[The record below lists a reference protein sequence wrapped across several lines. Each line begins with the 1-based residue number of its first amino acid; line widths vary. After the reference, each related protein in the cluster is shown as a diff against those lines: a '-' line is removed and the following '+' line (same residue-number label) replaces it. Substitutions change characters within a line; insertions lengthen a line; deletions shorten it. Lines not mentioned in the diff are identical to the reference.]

1 MERISRLRA
10 VILLIVFSLILTFY
24 TGKLVSAQL
33 INNPTGGTN
42 QRTYTSY
49 TTVKAARGDI
59 LDRNGN
65 VLVGNRA
72 SYNLVFIHHVINST
86 EGRNEYLRT
95 LLKKSADLGLTHAD
109 HLPITKERPFEYTLS
124 ETSSTWQRYFQTYL
138 SERNLDS
145 DMTAPM
151 LMEVLRETYKIPA
164 EWSHEEA
171 RAVIGLL
178 YEFSLRGVV
187 NLANYVFLEDVA
199 DNDLAELVELN
210 IPGLMVEPTTVRE
223 YYTTYAAHI
232 LGYVGAMNAT
242 QWEHYK
248 NVDGY
253 AMDAVIGQDGLEA
266 AFEEYLHGVDGTR
279 KDVVAVDGTIVSQ
292 TYLEGKSPQGGNH
305 LQLSVDINIQA
316 VAEDSLAALAEWL
329 KDPETNP
336 SGDGD
341 DVEGMAAVV
350 MDVKTGQIIAMASYP
365 TYDLA
370 NFRQNF
376 NELLEEKVSP
386 LMNRALQGIYPPGS
400 TYKMSTLVSAME
412 NGIFSPNSTI
422 TTRGKF
428 TKYQSS
434 GFAPTCLAWPGNH
447 GTIDATVALQKSCNY
462 FFFELADR
470 MTIEM
475 MDETAAAL
483 GLGEP
488 TGVELNESTG
498 YRANPETKKLLNKAG
513 NQYWG
518 SGDRVNAG
526 IGQSENRFTPLQ
538 LCVYAST
545 LANQGVRY
553 KATFLNRVVSA
564 DYSTLVK
571 ENTPVIQSTFE
582 ISDSTYKTYLTGMKM
597 AANVS
602 GGTGYRYLKDCPVTV
617 AAKTG
622 TAEHGLGLKYS
633 SHGACIAF
641 APADD
646 PQIAVAVYGEKA
658 AHGST
663 MAMVVRDIINAYF
676 ADDESTVISS
686 ENKLS

>member
-1 MERISRLRA
+1 M
-10 VILLIVFSLILTFY
+10 
-24 TGKLVSAQL
+24 
-33 INNPTGGTN
+33 
-42 QRTYTSY
+42 
-49 TTVKAARGDI
+49 
-59 LDRNGN
+59 
-65 VLVGNRA
+65 GNRA
-72 SYNLVFIHHVINST
+72 SYNLVFNHFVINST
-86 EGRNEYLRT
+86 EGRNEYLLT
-95 LLKKSADLGLTHAD
+95 LLEKTRELGLTHED
-109 HLPITKERPFEYTLS
+109 HLPITQQRPFEYTL
-124 ETSSTWQRYFQTYL
+124 EEYSSTWQGYFQKYL
-138 SERNLDS
+138 TDRNLDS

-151 LMEVLRETYKIPA
+151 LMEVLRETYQIPA

-171 RAVIGLL
+171 RSVIGLL
-178 YEFSLRGVV
+178 YEFALRSVA
-187 NLANYVFLEDVA
+187 NLASYVFLEDVS
-199 DNDLAELVELN
+199 DNALAELVELN
-210 IPGLMVEPTTVRE
+210 IPGMMVEPTTVRE
-223 YYTTYAAHI
+223 YYTSYAAHI
-232 LGYVGAMNAT
+232 LGYVGAMNAE
-242 QWEHYK
+242 QWQVYK
-248 NVDGY
+248 PLGY
-253 AMDAVIGQDGLEA
+253 SMDAVIGQDGLEA

-279 KDVVAVDGTIVSQ
+279 RDVVAVDGTIISQ
-292 TYLEGKSPQGGNH
+292 EYLEGKEPQGGKH
-305 LQLSVDINIQA
+305 VQLTLDIGIQA

-329 KDPETNP
+329 KDPEQNP
-336 SGDGD
+336 SRDGD

-350 MDVKTGQIIAMASYP
+350 MEVKTGEILAMASYP
-365 TYDLA
+365 TYDLST
-370 NFRQNF
+370 FRQNF

>member
-10 VILLIVFSLILTFY
+10 VILLVIFSLVLVLY
-24 TGKLVSAQL
+24 TGKLFSAQL
-33 INNPTGGTN
+33 IETQGNTTN
-42 QRTYTSY
+42 VKTYTSY
-49 TTVKAARGDI
+49 TTVKGSRGN
-59 LDRNGN
+59 LMDRNGN

-72 SYNLVFIHHVINST
+72 SYNLVFNHYVINST
-86 EGRNEYLRT
+86 KNRNEQLRN
-95 LLKKSADLGLTHAD
+95 LLRKVNELELTYAD
-109 HLPITKERPFEYTLS
+109 HLPITRERPFEYTLADY
-124 ETSSTWQRYFQTYL
+124 SSTWQGYFQKYL
-138 SERNLDS
+138 TERDLDS

-151 LMEVLRETYKIPA
+151 LMEVLRKSYEIPA
-164 EWSHEEA
+164 DWTQEEA

-178 YEFSLRGVV
+178 YEFSLRGVA
-187 NLANYVFLEDVA
+187 NLANYVFIEDVS
-199 DNDLAELVELN
+199 DNALAELVELAV
-210 IPGLMVEPTTVRE
+210 PGLMVEPTTVRE
-223 YYTTYAAHI
+223 YYTPYAAHI
-232 LGYVGAMNAT
+232 LGYVGAMNAE
-242 QWEHYK
+242 QWAKYK
-248 NVDGY
+248 KVDGY

-266 AFEEYLHGVDGTR
+266 AFEEYLHGIDGTR
-279 KDVVAVDGTIVSQ
+279 VDVVAADGTIISQ
-292 TYLEGKSPQGGNH
+292 NYATGKSPQGGDH
-305 LQLSVDINIQA
+305 VQLTLDIRIQA
-316 VAEDSLAALAEWL
+316 VAEDSLAALAQWL
-329 KDPETNP
+329 KDPEQNP
-336 SGDGD
+336 SRDGD

-350 MDVKTGQIIAMASYP
+350 MEVKTGEILAMASYP
-365 TYDLA
+365 TYDLST
-370 NFRQNF
+370 FRQDF
-376 NELLEEKVSP
+376 QDLLQAEGSP
-386 LMNRALQGIYPPGS
+386 LVNRALQGIYPPGS
-400 TYKMSTLVSAME
+400 TYKMSTLISAME
-412 NGIFSPNSTI
+412 NNIINKNSTI
-422 TTRGKF
+422 ATRGKF

-470 MTIEM
+470 MTIDM
-475 MDETAAAL
+475 MDETARKL

-488 TGVELNESTG
+488 TGVELYEETG
-498 YRANPETKKLLNKAG
+498 HRANPETKKLLNSSG

-518 SGDRVNAG
+518 SGDRVNTG

-553 KATFLNRVVSA
+553 KATFLNRVVSD
-564 DYSTLVK
+564 DYSDLEL
-571 ENTPVIQSTFE
+571 ENSAQIISSFD
-582 ISDSTYKTYLTGMKM
+582 ISDETYETYVKGMIM

-622 TAEHGLGLKYS
+622 TAEHGLGIRYS

-686 ENKLS
+686 ENQLS